1 MQKVIVWFLILDLC
15 NVFCK
20 NPVSFSS
27 GGSSGGGRGAQPP
40 YCRESHG
47 APLSPLYKFER
58 KERRGWRRKKMKQPL
73 LLVISVPPL
82 IGRSNQNL

>member
-1 MQKVIVWFLILDLC
+1 VPRDRKAC
-15 NVFCK
+15 CGS
-20 NPVSFSS
+20 VSRFVVPCGTTGSS